1 MNATLADIL
10 WYLAI
15 GALFF
20 MMMRRGGCCGG
31 HSHNHSHKEQK
42 PTADQPKELTKP

>member
-15 GALFF
+15 GAFFF
-20 MMMRRGGCCGG
+20 MMMRKGGCCGG
-31 HSHNHSHKEQK
+31 HRHKGQK
-42 PTADQPKELTKP
+42 QESNEGNVDHKQ